1 MERTPLNI
9 TLIGMRYR
17 LRHGNTKPFLNNTDF
32 RYLDIGLEIR
42 YKSEEKMQNMEGIG
56 CNLPN
61 VLSRVLRVKDM
72 LQRGVKSIVI
82 PEGGLLIEYII
93 AKLLDRTYI
102 LKQPVQVG
110 SWPGWRW

>member
-1 MERTPLNI
+1 
-9 TLIGMRYR
+9 MRYR

-72 LQRGVKSIVI
+72 SQRVIKSVVI
-82 PEGGLLIEYII
+82 PEGGLEYMI
-93 AKLLDRTYI
+93 AKLLGRTYI
-102 LKQPVQVG
+102 LKRLEQVG
-110 SWPGWRW
+110 SWPGW